1 MDAGTHD
8 DRLYS
13 AALHPWRSWLR
24 KSMLPLVRQETP
36 WLAALQKR
44 IRTPFLDHYF
54 LWTANLG
61 THTFFMI
68 FLPILIWFGNA
79 HLGRSIACLT
89 AFGVFWSGFLKD
101 FMCLPRP
108 LSPPVHRLTMSQG
121 AALEYGF
128 PSTHSTNS
136 ISVALYLIAVACD
149 SLPPESPLRM
159 LSILGAMFY
168 AVSVVFGRIY
178 CGMHTVTDVIG
189 GTILAFILYWAQWAS
204 RDFLDNI
211 VTSDS
216 YWVFLTIPICLAL
229 VGVHPDPI
237 ERCPCFEDSVCFM
250 GVIMGVYPGSW
261 MCNNTDI
268 CKLGLKAS
276 AGSFSFGFLSLA
288 IITMKII
295 VGVTMLFIWR
305 MACKKA
311 CYFILP
317 PIYRA
322 FNLPH
327 RKFEIGARTYKSL
340 NKESIHPVPSVL
352 DLQGLA
358 GTVSAAEHVGIQ
370 SGIDLHEQ
378 RVADCKYR
386 GTQQQ
391 RDNSFVDEKANNNN
405 HHHHH
410 CHYPKSVIPSTPPGT
425 SMDDPTSM
433 LVVEDAPLR
442 YDVDIVTKLIVY
454 AGIGL
459 VAVYPAP
466 MVFQLFF
473 GAVS

>member
-1 MDAGTHD
+1 MGRKIFKTFAVDKDAGTHD

-24 KSMLPLVRQETP
+24 RSLLPLVRQETP
-36 WLAALQKR
+36 WLAAMQKR

-68 FLPILIWFGNA
+68 FLPVLIWFGNA

-136 ISVALYLIAVACD
+136 ISVALYLIAVTCD
-149 SLPPESPLRM
+149 SLPPESPTRM
-159 LSILGAMFY
+159 VCILCALFY

-178 CGMHTVTDVIG
+178 CGMHTITDVVG
-189 GTILAFILYWAQWAS
+189 GTILAVLLYWAQWAS
-204 RDFLDNI
+204 RDVLDGF

-229 VGVHPDPI
+229 VGIH
-237 ERCPCFEDSVCFM
+237 VCFM
-250 GVIMGVYPGSW
+250 GVLMGVYPGSW
-261 MCNNTDI
+261 MCNKTEI
-268 CKLGLKAS
+268 CHMGLTSS
-276 AGSFSFGFLSLA
+276 AESLSFGLQSLG
-288 IITMKII
+288 ISLMKII
-295 VGVTMLFIWR
+295 VGVAMLFIWR
-305 MACKKA
+305 IACKKV

-327 RKFEIGARTYKSL
+327 RKFEIGAR
-340 NKESIHPVPSVL
+340 
-352 DLQGLA
+352 
-358 GTVSAAEHVGIQ
+358 
-370 SGIDLHEQ
+370 
-378 RVADCKYR
+378 
-386 GTQQQ
+386 
-391 RDNSFVDEKANNNN
+391 
-405 HHHHH
+405 
-410 CHYPKSVIPSTPPGT
+410 
-425 SMDDPTSM
+425 
-433 LVVEDAPLR
+433 
-442 YDVDIVTKLIVY
+442 
-454 AGIGL
+454 
-459 VAVYPAP
+459 
-466 MVFQLFF
+466 
-473 GAVS
+473 

>member
-8 DRLYS
+8 DRLYG

-24 KSMLPLVRQETP
+24 KSMLPFVRQETP
-36 WLAALQKR
+36 WLAAMQKR
-44 IRTPFLDHYF
+44 IRTPFLDYF
-54 LWTANLG
+54 FIWTANLG

-108 LSPPVHRLTMSQG
+108 LSPPVHRLTMSEG

-149 SLPPESPLRM
+149 SLPPQSSGRM
-159 LSILGAMFY
+159 LCILGAMFY
-168 AVSVVFGRIY
+168 ATSVVFGRIY
-178 CGMHTVTDVIG
+178 CGMHSITDVIG
-189 GTILAFILYWAQWAS
+189 GTILAFLLYWTQWAS
-204 RDFLDNI
+204 RDILDAF

-250 GVIMGVYPGSW
+250 GVIMGVFPGSW
-261 MCNNTDI
+261 MCNNAEL
-268 CKLGLKAS
+268 CRLGLKSS
-276 AGSFSFGFLSLA
+276 AESVSFGLVPLFIVLMKV
-288 IITMKII
+288 II
-295 VGVTMLFIWR
+295 GVAMLFIWR
-305 MACKKA
+305 IACKKG
-311 CYFILP
+311 CYIILP

-327 RKFEIGARTYKSL
+327 RKFEMGAR
-340 NKESIHPVPSVL
+340 
-352 DLQGLA
+352 
-358 GTVSAAEHVGIQ
+358 
-370 SGIDLHEQ
+370 
-378 RVADCKYR
+378 
-386 GTQQQ
+386 
-391 RDNSFVDEKANNNN
+391 
-405 HHHHH
+405 
-410 CHYPKSVIPSTPPGT
+410 
-425 SMDDPTSM
+425 
-433 LVVEDAPLR
+433 
-442 YDVDIVTKLIVY
+442 
-454 AGIGL
+454 
-459 VAVYPAP
+459 
-466 MVFQLFF
+466 
-473 GAVS
+473 